1 MRTDFKEHAQNG
13 HGLSARRKEFASS
26 SLVWRRGIRALC
38 APFAV
43 FCWLGCAG
51 AQTALPPAQPQT
63 VIVTGTFQPVPLEE
77 SDRSVNVYPL
87 THSSLL
93 FGSLMDALSL
103 DSSVQVQARA
113 PGGVQGDL
121 SIRGGGFAQS
131 LILID
136 GIRLSDAQSAHH
148 DLDLPIPLDA
158 VNRIEILRGSGSTL
172 YGSEAVAGVVNVVTS
187 LPDESQK
194 LEMRLR
200 GGYGSF
206 STNEESGFAAFR
218 QGVVSQ
224 RFSFERELSGG
235 FRDDRDY
242 RNLALA
248 SESWVRTRLGL
259 TRVFLSLLDRPFGAD
274 QFYGNFNSWERTKTW
289 LAALSQDLG
298 KNTLFS
304 LGYRRHT
311 DLYVLLRDDPAYYT
325 NRHEDETWDA
335 ALRRHD
341 FLRPSNNRQSVGV
354 FYGAELLADRVASN
368 NLGEHSRKQAALY
381 GSLDVR
387 FWRRFSLSAGERQE
401 FYGDAGAIHSVSVPS
416 VSGGFWLASKAKL
429 RATVNRAFRLPNYT
443 DLYYHDPANIGNP
456 NLRPEHAMNY
466 EGGLD
471 LYPAEHWR
479 GSAAVFSRHETDDID
494 YVRANSSAIWQ
505 ALNFGRLT
513 LTGVEASLEWA
524 PNKEQKFDLQYTGL
538 HGAQAALNGFQ
549 SKYVFNYP
557 TQQAVFAWQ
566 GASGRGWLGRVRA
579 GVTDQ
584 YQRNAYFL
592 LDAYAA
598 WVRSPLH
605 PYIRLTNLTNTDYQP
620 VLGVVMPGRAAL
632 VGVEWCV
639 LCPHK

>member
-1 MRTDFKEHAQNG
+1 MRTASNEHAQNG
-13 HGLSARRKEFASS
+13 HGLSAPPKEFASS
-26 SLVWRRGIRALC
+26 SLVWRRAIRALC
-38 APFAV
+38 ALFAV
-43 FCWLGCAG
+43 SCWVACVGG
-51 AQTALPPAQPQT
+51 QTVQPAAQPQT
-63 VIVTGTFQPVPLEE
+63 VIVTGTVQPVPLEE

-87 THSSLL
+87 AHSSLL
-93 FGSLMDALSL
+93 FGSLTDALSL

-121 SIRGGGFAQS
+121 SIRGGGPGQS

-148 DLDLPIPLDA
+148 DLDLPIPIDA
-158 VNRIEILRGSGSTL
+158 VNHIEILRGSGSTL
-172 YGSEAVAGVVNVVTS
+172 YGSEAVAGVVNVVTDPS
-187 LPDESQK
+187 NESEK

-200 GGYGSF
+200 AGYGNF
-206 STNEESGFAAFR
+206 STNEESGFVAFR
-218 QGVVSQ
+218 QGALSQ

-248 SESWVRTRLGL
+248 SQSWVRTRLGL

-289 LAALSQDLG
+289 LATLSQDLG

-311 DLYVLLRDDPAYYT
+311 DLYVLLRNNPAYYT

-341 FLRPSNNRQSVGV
+341 FLRPSTNRQSVGV
-354 FYGAELLADRVASN
+354 FYGAELLTDHVASN
-368 NLGEHSRKQAALY
+368 NLGVHSRKQAALY

-387 FWRRFSLSAGERQE
+387 FWRRFSLSAGDRQE
-401 FYGDAGAIHSVSVPS
+401 FYGDAGTIHSIAVPS

-429 RATVNRAFRLPNYT
+429 RASVNRAFRLPNYT

-466 EGGLD
+466 EGGMD
-471 LYPAEHWR
+471 VYPAEHWR
-479 GSAAVFSRHETDDID
+479 GSVTVFSRHETDDID

-513 LTGVEASLEWA
+513 LTGVEGSLEWA
-524 PNKEQKFDLQYTGL
+524 PGKEQKFDLQYTGL
-538 HGAQAALNGFQ
+538 HGAQAALEGFQ

-566 GASGRGWLGRVRA
+566 AASSRGWIARVRA

-584 YQRNAYFL
+584 YQRDAYFL

-605 PYIRLTNLTNTDYQP
+605 PYIRLTNLTNADYQP
-620 VLGVVMPGRAAL
+620 VYGVTMPGRAAL

>member
-1 MRTDFKEHAQNG
+1 M
-13 HGLSARRKEFASS
+13 
-26 SLVWRRGIRALC
+26 
-38 APFAV
+38 V
-43 FCWLGCAG
+43 FSWVACAG

-131 LILID
+131 LILVD

-148 DLDLPIPLDA
+148 DLDLPIPVDA
-158 VNRIEILRGSGSTL
+158 ANRIELLRGSGSTL

-187 LPDESQK
+187 PPDESEK

-200 GGYGSF
+200 AGYGSF
-206 STNEESGFAAFR
+206 STNEESGFFALR
-218 QGVVSQ
+218 QGMLSQ
-224 RFSFERELSGG
+224 RFSFERELSDG

-248 SESWVRTRLGL
+248 SQSWVHTRLGL

-311 DLYVLLRDDPAYYT
+311 DLYVLLRTDPAYYT

-354 FYGAELLADRVASN
+354 FYGAELLSDHVASN
-368 NLGEHSRKQAALY
+368 NLGVHSRRQAALY

-387 FWRRFSLSAGERQE
+387 FWRRFSLTAGERQD
-401 FYGDAGAIHSVSVPS
+401 FYSDAGAIHSVSVPS

-479 GSAAVFSRHETDDID
+479 GSATVFSRHETDDID

-513 LTGVEASLEWA
+513 LTGVEASLAWA
-524 PNKEQKFDLQYTGL
+524 PDKQQKFELQYTGL
-538 HGAQAALNGFQ
+538 HGAQAALGGFQ

-566 GASGRGWLGRVRA
+566 GASARGWIGRVRA

-584 YQRNAYFL
+584 YERNAYFL

-605 PYIRLTNLTNTDYQP
+605 PYIRLTNLTNADYQP
-620 VLGVVMPGRAAL
+620 VYGVVMPGRAAL

>member
-1 MRTDFKEHAQNG
+1 MAC
-13 HGLSARRKEFASS
+13 
-26 SLVWRRGIRALC
+26 V
-38 APFAV
+38 
-43 FCWLGCAG
+43 G

-148 DLDLPIPLDA
+148 DLDLPIPVDA
-158 VNRIEILRGSGSTL
+158 VNRIEVLRGSGSTL
-172 YGSEAVAGVVNVVTS
+172 YGSEAVAGVVNVVTT
-187 LPDESQK
+187 PTDEPGK

-200 GGYGSF
+200 AGYGSF
-206 STNEESGFAAFR
+206 STNEESGFVAFR
-218 QGVVSQ
+218 QGMLSQ
-224 RFSFERELSGG
+224 RFSFEHELSDG

-248 SESWVRTRLGL
+248 SQSWVRTRLGL

-341 FLRPSNNRQSVGV
+341 FLRPSNNRQSMAV
-354 FYGAELLADRVASN
+354 FYGAN
-368 NLGEHSRKQAALY
+368 CWPIT
-381 GSLDVR
+381 
-387 FWRRFSLSAGERQE
+387 WRAT
-401 FYGDAGAIHSVSVPS
+401 I
-416 VSGGFWLASKAKL
+416 LASI
-429 RATVNRAFRLPNYT
+429 RA
-443 DLYYHDPANIGNP
+443 
-456 NLRPEHAMNY
+456 
-466 EGGLD
+466 
-471 LYPAEHWR
+471 
-479 GSAAVFSRHETDDID
+479 SRQH
-494 YVRANSSAIWQ
+494 YM
-505 ALNFGRLT
+505 
-513 LTGVEASLEWA
+513 
-524 PNKEQKFDLQYTGL
+524 
-538 HGAQAALNGFQ
+538 GAWTYD
-549 SKYVFNYP
+549 S
-557 TQQAVFAWQ
+557 
-566 GASGRGWLGRVRA
+566 GA
-579 GVTDQ
+579 D
-584 YQRNAYFL
+584 FL
-592 LDAYAA
+592 
-598 WVRSPLH
+598 
-605 PYIRLTNLTNTDYQP
+605 
-620 VLGVVMPGRAAL
+620 
-632 VGVEWCV
+632 
-639 LCPHK
+639 

>member
-1 MRTDFKEHAQNG
+1 MR
-13 HGLSARRKEFASS
+13 R
-26 SLVWRRGIRALC
+26 SLLT
-38 APFAV
+38 V
-43 FCWLGCAG
+43 FCWMGCLG
-51 AQTALPPAQPQT
+51 AQTVSPPTQKQT
-63 VIVTGTFQPVPLEE
+63 VIVTGTPEPVPLEE

-87 THSSLL
+87 QYSSLL
-93 FGSLMDALSL
+93 FGSLTDALSL

-121 SIRGGGFAQS
+121 SIRGGGFAQN

-172 YGSEAVAGVVNVVTS
+172 YGSEAVTGVVNVVTGDA
-187 LPDESQK
+187 PER

-200 GGYGSF
+200 AGYGSF
-206 STNEESGFAAFR
+206 STNEQSGFLSFR
-218 QGVVSQ
+218 QGALSQ
-224 RFSFERELSGG
+224 RFSFEREHSTG

-242 RNLALA
+242 RNLALG
-248 SESWVRTRLGL
+248 SESWIHTRLGL

-298 KNTLFS
+298 EKTIFS

-311 DLYVLLRDDPAYYT
+311 DLYVLLRDNPAYYT
-325 NRHEDETWDA
+325 NRHEDDTWDT

-341 FLRPSNNRQSVGV
+341 FLRPSSNQQSVGV
-354 FYGAELLADRVASN
+354 FYGAEFLADHVASN
-368 NLGEHSRKQAALY
+368 NLGVHSRKQAALY

-387 FWRRFSLSAGERQE
+387 FWRRFSLSAGDRQE
-401 FYGDAGAIHSVSVPS
+401 FYGDRGAIHGISVPS

-429 RATVNRAFRLPNYT
+429 RGTVNRAFRLPNYT

-456 NLRPEHAMNY
+456 NLRPEYTVNY

-471 LYPAEHWR
+471 FYPAGHWR
-479 GSAAVFSRHETDDID
+479 SSVTVFSRHETDDID
-494 YVRANSSAIWQ
+494 YVRADSSDIWQ
-505 ALNFGRLT
+505 ATNFGRLT
-513 LTGVEASLEWA
+513 ITGVEASIGWQA
-524 PNKEQKFDLQYTGL
+524 GDGQKVEVQYTAL

-557 TQQAVFAWQ
+557 TQQAVIAWQ
-566 GASGRGWLGRVRA
+566 SNSTHGWVARVRA

-584 YQRNAYFL
+584 YERDTYFL

-598 WVRSPLH
+598 WIRSPLH
-605 PYIRLTNLTNTDYQP
+605 PYIRLTNLTNADYQP
-620 VLGVVMPGRAAL
+620 VYGVTMPGRAAL
-632 VGVEWCV
+632 VGLEWCV
-639 LCPHK
+639 FCARR